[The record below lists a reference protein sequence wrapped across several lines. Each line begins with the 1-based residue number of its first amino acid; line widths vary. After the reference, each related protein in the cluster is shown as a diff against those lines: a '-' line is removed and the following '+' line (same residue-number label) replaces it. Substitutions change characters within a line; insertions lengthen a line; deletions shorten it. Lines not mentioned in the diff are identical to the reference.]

1 MAEPLK
7 NLYSKKFYSHISEVF
22 KDTIPGFE
30 EKSFVKE
37 IFAKD
42 WKQYELKDRM
52 KHTAKVLHQFL
63 PAKFSTASKIIIK
76 TCKEFQKR
84 SYNNYG
90 LEFMFFPDYVE
101 TFGIEDLKS
110 SLKAME
116 SITELTSCE
125 FAIRPFIIKY
135 PKETMSTLMK
145 WSRHKNLHVRR
156 LASEGSRPRLPWAM
170 ALPAFKKDPSEII
183 PLLENLKQDDSEY
196 VRRSV
201 ANNLN
206 DISKDHPKLL
216 LKIAK
221 QWKGLGKDTDA
232 IIKHASRT
240 LLKAGDPGIM
250 KYYGLDTKGVSV
262 VAFKV
267 VNPKV
272 KVGEYL
278 KFEFDMHVAK
288 KKYLRLEY
296 AVHFLLKNGK
306 QNKKV
311 FKISEKDYAAG
322 STTKVERGHSFK
334 PISTRTYYGGDHGV
348 SIIVNGIEF
357 GKSNFSL
364 EF

>member
-7 NLYSKKFYSHISEVF
+7 NLYSKKFYAHISNVF
-22 KDTIPGFE
+22 KDTIPGFD
-30 EKSFVKE
+30 EKVFVKQ
-37 IFAKD
+37 IFTKE

-52 KHTAKVLHQFL
+52 KHTAKVLHQFM
-63 PAKFSTASKIIIK
+63 PKKYSQAAKIIVK

-110 SLKAME
+110 SLKVIE
-116 SITELTSCE
+116 EITELTSCE

-135 PKETMSTLMK
+135 PKACMAKLLI
-145 WSRHKNLHVRR
+145 WSKHKNLHVRR

-170 ALPAFKKDPSEII
+170 ALPVFKKDPSEILPI
-183 PLLENLKQDDSEY
+183 LENLMKDDSEY

-221 QWKGLGKDTDA
+221 KWKGQGKETDK

-240 LLKAGDPGIM
+240 LLKAGDPAIM
-250 KYYGLDTKGVSV
+250 KFYGLDTKGVELES
-262 VAFKV
+262 FKIIK
-267 VNPKV
+267 PKV
-272 KVGEYL
+272 KVGEYV
-278 KFEFDMHVAK
+278 KFEFDLSIAK

-311 FKISEKDYAAG
+311 FKISEKDYAAV
-322 STTKVERGHSFK
+322 STIKIERGHSFK
-334 PISTRTYYGGDHGV
+334 LISTRTYYAGVHGI
-348 SIIVNGIEF
+348 SIIVNGVEF
-357 GKSNFSL
+357 GKQNFTL
-364 EF
+364 KL